1 MIIKVFI
8 IIVLNINFYSFFFS
22 ELTVPTIVV
31 LNTSNQQYFLLD
43 RHIKDASDMVQFI
56 NSILDGTIPVSS
68 SDPFQRD
75 EGEEA
80 EETLA
85 NLYL

>member
-1 MIIKVFI
+1 LI
-8 IIVLNINFYSFFFS
+8 SFFFLFSS

-56 NSILDGTIPVSS
+56 NSILDGTVPVSNS
-68 SDPFQRD
+68 GPFQRD
-75 EGEEA
+75 KWEKA
-80 EETLA
+80 EEKLA
-85 NLYL
+85 VLYL